1 MNRRKHLAAV
11 ATMALTTPAV
21 AAACGATATQAPLVL
36 DKSQKDELTWL
47 VWSSDGASRKEAYDT
62 MVKRFTGQFGNVTVN
77 RIAGGGETF
86 EKLIVMMAS
95 DTRVDIVGT
104 RPDYMSAYMEGP
116 KPLQNLQTFI
126 KRDNAVIKD
135 KDHAEGVIEGHSWKG
150 GLYALPVG
158 VYTNNIVINQDLFQQ
173 NSVPLPKENWTIDE
187 LLAAANKITQRKDT
201 EADSIWGFYQHY
213 AAATHFSYGWIRGNG
228 GEPFSPN
235 DMIAQSKWAT
245 DVEALNT
252 VQWLF
257 DLHNK
262 IRVMPV
268 GVVGGVWGSFREGKL
283 GIAALETNNLYQIV
297 DAQNA
302 GGAKFKW
309 DVHAMPTMK
318 KGKYQPIGAFAYGIS
333 RNTKNPDLTWK
344 LLENIVGPAGQSDWS
359 RLAKF
364 APSIKSLLNGPYL
377 QDKETP
383 SNKKAIV
390 DAILAA
396 KPMPRHPLSVET
408 DKVVLESLTG
418 IRDSKYGV
426 REGLQDLD
434 RRVTAIITKK

>member
-1 MNRRKHLAAV
+1 MNRRHLLAATSV
-11 ATMALTTPAV
+11 AATPLL
-21 AAACGATATQAPLVL
+21 AAACGTSTATQAPKIL
-36 DKSQKDELTWL
+36 DKTQRDEMTWL
-47 VWSSDGASRKEAYDT
+47 VWSSDSASRKEAYDL
-62 MVKRFTGQFGNVTVN
+62 MVKRFTTQFPNVTVN

-86 EKLIVMMAS
+86 EKLVTMMAS

-116 KPLQNLQTFI
+116 KPLQNILPFT
-126 KRDNAVIKD
+126 KKDNVIKE
-135 KDHAEGVIEGHSWKG
+135 KDHAEGVIEGLSWKG
-150 GLYALPVG
+150 GLYGLPVG

-173 NSVPLPKENWTIDE
+173 NSVPLPKNDWTVDD
-187 LLAAANKITQRKDT
+187 LLAAANKITNRKET

-228 GEPFSPN
+228 GEPFTPN
-235 DMIAQSKWAT
+235 DSIQQSKWAS

-252 VQWLF
+252 VQWLY

-262 IRVMPV
+262 VRVMPV

-283 GIAALETNNLYQIV
+283 GIAQLETNNLYQIV

-302 GGAKFKW
+302 GGARFKW
-309 DVHAMPTMK
+309 DVHPLPKLK
-318 KGKYQPIGAFAYGIS
+318 KGTYQPIGAFAYGIS
-333 RNTKNPDLTWK
+333 RNTKNLDLTWELYK
-344 LLENIVGPAGQSDWS
+344 NIVGPEGQTDWY

-364 APSIKSLLNGPYL
+364 APSIKSLLNGAYV
-377 QDKETP
+377 QDKDTP

-390 DAILAA
+390 DAVLAS
-396 KPMPRHPLSVET
+396 KPMPRHPLWVDI
-408 DKVVLESLTG
+408 DKVVLESLTS
-418 IRDSKYGV
+418 IRDSKAGV

-434 RRVTAIITKK
+434 RRVSAIVQKK